1 MPFIETST
9 FPSKLFKLLP
19 HLSPHLLLGICPPS
33 PPIPSQCRQCPFNV
47 FNLSSQCPQH
57 FTPFRSQAPNE
68 MRLRQRVKGSLPNL
82 PLEACLSSTGW
93 YVVWKSRRLAALSHV
108 TIAVGAP
115 GPVTCHR
122 VMRGTR
128 ERISRIWTSLEP
140 RGPGPGMVAPVWA
153 LTHCAHCAGE
163 RLARACNTRTRGRI
177 RGQSGAQEDRAR
189 RRNLGEEMRSSLG
202 TLRNLESSG
211 RFLGGEREP
220 SKVLENLY

>member
-1 MPFIETST
+1 MGPRLVICLFSKQAHS
-9 FPSKLFKLLP
+9 PSKLLKRLP
-19 HLSPHLLLGICPPS
+19 HLSPHLLLDICPPS

-47 FNLSSQCPQH
+47 FNMSSQCPQH

-93 YVVWKSRRLAALSHV
+93 YVWKSRRLAALSHV

-128 ERISRIWTSLEP
+128 ESVYLVYGPRARTS
-140 RGPGPGMVAPVWA
+140 
-153 LTHCAHCAGE
+153 
-163 RLARACNTRTRGRI
+163 RTRAWNG
-177 RGQSGAQEDRAR
+177 GAGMGAYTLRTLRWGASRAR
-189 RRNLGEEMRSSLG
+189 L
-202 TLRNLESSG
+202 
-211 RFLGGEREP
+211 
-220 SKVLENLY
+220 

>member
-1 MPFIETST
+1 MPSSNVL
-9 FPSKLFKLLP
+9 SKRVLVRRENKPPTLTPKKYSSLSP
-19 HLSPHLLLGICPPS
+19 TGLSEHWVAMENTRAGRDVTCQYRRGVPRPCHLS
-33 PPIPSQCRQCPFNV
+33 Q
-47 FNLSSQCPQH
+47 
-57 FTPFRSQAPNE
+57 
-68 MRLRQRVKGSLPNL
+68 
-82 PLEACLSSTGW
+82 
-93 YVVWKSRRLAALSHV
+93 SH
-108 TIAVGAP
+108 AWHA
-115 GPVTCHR
+115 
-122 VMRGTR
+122 R

-211 RFLGGEREP
+211 RFL
-220 SKVLENLY
+220 

>member
-1 MPFIETST
+1 MSST
-9 FPSKLFKLLP
+9 DSWVQDLSFAFFRNNHIPPSNLFKFLP
-19 HLSPHLLLGICPPS
+19 HLSPHLLLDICPPS

-68 MRLRQRVKGSLPNL
+68 MRLRQIVKGSLPNL

-115 GPVTCHR
+115 GPVNCHR

-128 ERISRIWTSLEP
+128 ESVYLVYGPRSNLADLGLEWWRRYGRLHTAHTALGSVSR
-140 RGPGPGMVAPVWA
+140 APV
-153 LTHCAHCAGE
+153 THGHGEGYAG
-163 RLARACNTRTRGRI
+163 RAAPRRTE
-177 RGQSGAQEDRAR
+177 Q
-189 RRNLGEEMRSSLG
+189 
-202 TLRNLESSG
+202 
-211 RFLGGEREP
+211 GGEILGRKCALPWE
-220 SKVLENLY
+220 LFGT

>member
-1 MPFIETST
+1 MGPRLVICLFSKQAHS
-9 FPSKLFKLLP
+9 PSKLFKLLP
-19 HLSPHLLLGICPPS
+19 HLSPHLLLDICPPS

-93 YVVWKSRRLAALSHV
+93 YVWKSRRLAALSHV

-128 ERISRIWTSLEP
+128 ESVYLVYGPRSNLADLGLEWWRRYGRLHTAHTALGSVSR
-140 RGPGPGMVAPVWA
+140 APV
-153 LTHCAHCAGE
+153 THGHGEGYAG
-163 RLARACNTRTRGRI
+163 RAAPRRTE
-177 RGQSGAQEDRAR
+177 Q
-189 RRNLGEEMRSSLG
+189 
-202 TLRNLESSG
+202 
-211 RFLGGEREP
+211 GGEILGRKCALPWE
-220 SKVLENLY
+220 LFGT

>member
-1 MPFIETST
+1 MSST
-9 FPSKLFKLLP
+9 DRWVQDLSKQAHFPSKLFKFLP
-19 HLSPHLLLGICPPS
+19 HLSPHLLLDICPPS

-68 MRLRQRVKGSLPNL
+68 TRLRQRVKGSLPNL

-93 YVVWKSRRLAALSHV
+93 CVVWKSRRLAALSHV

-177 RGQSGAQEDRAR
+177 RGQSGAQDRAR
-189 RRNLGEEMRSSLG
+189 RRNLGQEMRSSLG

-211 RFLGGEREP
+211 RFL
-220 SKVLENLY
+220 

>member
-1 MPFIETST
+1 
-9 FPSKLFKLLP
+9 
-19 HLSPHLLLGICPPS
+19 
-33 PPIPSQCRQCPFNV
+33 
-47 FNLSSQCPQH
+47 
-57 FTPFRSQAPNE
+57 

-93 YVVWKSRRLAALSHV
+93 YVWKSRRLAALSHV

-115 GPVTCHR
+115 ALSPVTESC
-122 VMRGTR
+122 VAR
-128 ERISRIWTSLEP
+128 ESVYLVYGPRSNLADLGLEWWRRYGRLHTAHTALGSVSR
-140 RGPGPGMVAPVWA
+140 APV
-153 LTHCAHCAGE
+153 
-163 RLARACNTRTRGRI
+163 TRTRGRI
-177 RGQSGAQEDRAR
+177 RGQSGAQDRAR

>member
-1 MPFIETST
+1 
-9 FPSKLFKLLP
+9 
-19 HLSPHLLLGICPPS
+19 
-33 PPIPSQCRQCPFNV
+33 
-47 FNLSSQCPQH
+47 
-57 FTPFRSQAPNE
+57 

-82 PLEACLSSTGW
+82 PLEACLST
-93 YVVWKSRRLAALSHV
+93 
-108 TIAVGAP
+108 AP
-115 GPVTCHR
+115 GGTYGKVEGWPPCHMSLSLWGPRPVTCHR

-163 RLARACNTRTRGRI
+163 RLARACSTRTRGRI

-189 RRNLGEEMRSSLG
+189 RRNLGQEMRSSLG

-211 RFLGGEREP
+211 RCLGGEREP